1 MGTGRDEAVRVGMTP
16 DGTMTLVRSYHRE
29 VLRRLEPLLGDGPA
43 PTCLHPGLV
52 WAATRPAAGDAAG
65 PAAGDGRPEDPAD
78 GPAPDPARTAELVRE
93 LSTAGLMPPLRH
105 LTPDGTAADPDW
117 CRWGTGQ
124 LQADIRRTGGTGD
137 ADFGTLDPTEGIAT
151 LEAARQTLRRVWP
164 EAALE
169 TDLLIR
175 VIVYVRG
182 GAFRSAT
189 LRPTFGAVYLGTSS
203 VESPAAAF
211 EALLHETGH
220 HALYLR
226 NFFETYVTNGD
237 VLVSHPLRPD
247 PRPVSGAVHAAH
259 VLARMAHGLARWSAE
274 PDAPPEAAAR
284 RDDAL
289 RRLRG
294 TVEALEPAAE
304 WTDRGRAWFD
314 DLLRWEKELT
324 AAHPL

>member
-1 MGTGRDEAVRVGMTP
+1 MGTGQDEAVRVGMTP
-16 DGTMTLVRSYHRE
+16 DGTAALVRSYHRE
-29 VLRRLEPLLGDGPA
+29 VVRRLGPLPDGAPA
-43 PTCLHPGLV
+43 PACLHPGLV
-52 WAATRPAAGDAAG
+52 WAADRPATGAGTPG
-65 PAAGDGRPEDPAD
+65 DPAD
-78 GPAPDPARTAELVRE
+78 GPAAAPDPARIAGLLRE
-93 LSTAGLMPPLRH
+93 PATTGLMPPLRH

-124 LQADIRRTGGTGD
+124 LRADIRRTGGTGD

-151 LEAARQTLRRVWP
+151 LEAARTTLRRVWP

-169 TDLLIR
+169 TALLVR
-175 VIVYVRG
+175 VIVHVRG

-203 VESPAAAF
+203 VASPAAAF

-226 NFFETYVTNGD
+226 NVFERYVTNGD

-247 PRPVSGAVHAAH
+247 PRPVTGAVHAAH
-259 VLARMAHGLARWSAE
+259 VLARMAHGLARWAAE
-274 PDAPPEAAAR
+274 PGAPPEAAER

-294 TVEALEPAAE
+294 TIAALEPVAE
-304 WTDRGRAWFD
+304 WTDGGRRYFD